1 MASRMKG
8 RRVLVVL
15 SLVAVIAAGAVAITA
30 TSEDGPG
37 RSTSPEEPTAA
48 VSETTRDRAPLLSV
62 SDESVRFQVP
72 QGSYISRPDR
82 GSAEYHEPEP
92 LDAGP
97 LTLRRSEGN
106 VGGHIAIF
114 VTDQD
119 KKIEDVM
126 VIGNFVTKRQ
136 VGKLQW
142 LMSKDGVELAWD
154 TDGFSDWTVERS
166 GTSLTTKGDG
176 HYFDPVPV
184 ADPTRYVTSHVEKV
198 EVEVD
203 GETVMADKP
212 TGYTAL
218 MPLYDD
224 SLIGRHIDTI
234 GPLQVPGLV
243 PWQPASTA
251 NGAAA
256 REHFAPR
263 KSKVAL

>member
-1 MASRMKG
+1 MAPRMKG
-8 RRVLVVL
+8 KRVLIVL
-15 SLVAVIAAGAVAITA
+15 SLVALIAAGAVAMKA
-30 TSEDGPG
+30 RSGDGPAS
-37 RSTSPEEPTAA
+37 STSPEEPTAA
-48 VSETTRDRAPLLSV
+48 VSETAKDRVPLLSV
-62 SDESVRFQVP
+62 SPKELTFEVP
-72 QGSYISRPDR
+72 KGSYVSYYDS
-82 GSAEYHEPEP
+82 GSDQHQKPEA

-97 LTLRRSEGN
+97 FTLRTSDERIGQ
-106 VGGHIAIF
+106 IAIF

-126 VIGNFVTKRQ
+126 VIGNFVTKHQ
-136 VGKLQW
+136 FAKIQW

-184 ADPTRYVTSHVEKV
+184 AEPTRYRTSHVEKV

-203 GETVMADKP
+203 GKTVIADKP

-234 GPLQVPGLV
+234 GPQKLPGIVPR
-243 PWQPASTA
+243 PPASTA
-251 NGAAA
+251 EGAAA